1 MKIKFYPKSSRIS
14 DFLKFPNMI
23 NYIKWYEEH
32 KNDDKFKEV
41 DVNDYI
47 KLVEEITKKLE
58 PHKKEIENYYAG
70 TFTEGYSFIN
80 LSTKIDEILF
90 YDSEEHFLDFLLT
103 LDEKE
108 IDERIILSLLK
119 DYEDTDLDEE
129 RNLTKMREIC
139 KEKADILDYIKNLSL
154 DASIKWS
161 LFLAISDPVKHM
173 KEYVELMRQLYPIF
187 NEVYEPYESEI
198 RAYGELLEK
207 SILENGSEG
216 IKELTYNIFDKSVIE
231 ADEICIIVS
240 LVLSYSLLLNVL
252 KNKSILTWGL
262 RMSDAFKQMKEI
274 SEDRLNKRV
283 QIFKNLGD
291 KTRYEV
297 LKYIAAGESST
308 KLIAEALNVSSATVS
323 YHISNFLT
331 SKVIK
336 VDRSKQKYGYI
347 LDYELIEKTI
357 QELKE
362 DLKFPEEKK

>member
-14 DFLKFPNMI
+14 DFLKFPNLI
-23 NYIKWYEEH
+23 NYMEWHEEH
-32 KNDDKFKEV
+32 KNDDMFKEV
-41 DVNDYI
+41 DINDYI
-47 KLVEEITKKLE
+47 KFVEEISEKLE
-58 PHKKEIENYYAG
+58 PYKKEIGNYYAG

-80 LSTKIDEILF
+80 LSTKSDEILF
-90 YDSEEHFLDFLLT
+90 YENEEQFLDFILT
-103 LDEKE
+103 LNEKE
-108 IDERIILSLLK
+108 INERIILSLLK
-119 DYEDTDLDEE
+119 EYDDTNLDEE
-129 RNLTKMREIC
+129 KNLKKMREIC
-139 KEKADILDYIKNLSL
+139 KEKVDILDYIKNLSL

-173 KEYVELMRQLYPIF
+173 KEYVELMRKLYPIF
-187 NEVYEPYESEI
+187 RELYEPYESEI
-198 RAYGELLEK
+198 RVYGELLEK
-207 SILENGSEG
+207 TLLENGLEG
-216 IKELTYNIFDKSVIE
+216 IKEMTYNIFDKSIIE

-240 LVLSYSLLLNVL
+240 LVLSYSLLLNVQ
-252 KNKSILTWGL
+252 NDKSILNWGL

-331 SKVIK
+331 SKVIR

-347 LDYELIEKTI
+347 VDYELIEKTI
-357 QELKE
+357 QELRE
-362 DLKFPEEKK
+362 DLKFPE